1 MPERTGPTLDILLA
15 TGPFDAALQA
25 AVRARGLTLDRLRAH
40 LARRG
45 VPVALSTLSDWQ
57 HGKRRPATAGSLRT
71 VQALEDVLGLRP
83 GTLVRLLVD
92 PPANDPAQQARR
104 RRGLD
109 DRSGDL
115 ARLLDRI
122 PGARATTLSD
132 MVSDHQAY
140 TIGPDRRLATL
151 WCRKVIR
158 ARHDGIDRYV
168 LRYFGD
174 PGCDADL
181 VDIRPLLNCRLG
193 QVVQTAGIVV
203 AELRFDQRLRA
214 GDAWVFEIEITDPT
228 GQPTTECAHGFR
240 APDEQYLMEVRF
252 DPATLPVDCHSFAQ
266 TDLYERRQ
274 RTNDLVLNQHH
285 AVHLLTGG
293 LSGGVVGIG
302 WRWP

>member
-1 MPERTGPTLDILLA
+1 MPDRNGPTLDILLT

-57 HGKRRPATAGSLRT
+57 HGKRRPAVAGSLPT
-71 VQALEDVLGLRP
+71 VQALEDVLGLYPR
-83 GTLVRLLVD
+83 TLIRLLVD
-92 PPANDPAQQARR
+92 PAADDSAPRTYR

-109 DRSGDL
+109 ERSGDL

-122 PGARATTLSD
+122 PDARATRSD
-132 MVSDHQAY
+132 MVSDHQAC
-140 TIGPDRRLATL
+140 TIGPERRVASL
-151 WCRKVIR
+151 WSRRVIR
-158 ARHDGIDRYV
+158 ARYDGVDRYV
-168 LRYFGD
+168 MRYFGD
-174 PGCDADL
+174 PGCDADRID
-181 VDIRPLLNCRLG
+181 VRPLLNCRLG
-193 QVVQTAGIVV
+193 QVVRDAGIVV

-214 GDAWVFEIEITDPT
+214 GEAWVFEFEVTDPT

-240 APDEQYLMEVRF
+240 TPGEQYLMEVRF
-252 DPATLPVDCHSFAQ
+252 DPAALPVDCHTFAQ

-274 RTNDLVLNQHH
+274 RTGDLTLNRHH
-285 AVHLLTGG
+285 AVHLLTSDVAGG
-293 LSGGVVGIG
+293 LVGIG